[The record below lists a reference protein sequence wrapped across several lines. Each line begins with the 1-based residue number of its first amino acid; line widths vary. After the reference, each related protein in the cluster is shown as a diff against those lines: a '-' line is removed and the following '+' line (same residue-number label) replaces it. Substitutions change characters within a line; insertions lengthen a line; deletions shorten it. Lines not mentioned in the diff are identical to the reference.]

1 MDLYNLGGVSWWES
15 QALYH
20 ALAYLGREGLIIC
33 YPTSP
38 YVCLG
43 LHDDLQ
49 QEIDQ
54 EYCRLRGIPLLRRET
69 GGGVVYLD
77 SNQVFFQLVL
87 HKDNPLLPLRRDRFY
102 KKFLKPA
109 IRLYRHFGVPAELKA
124 PADIVADGRKCSGN
138 AAGDIGQCVAY
149 VGNILIDFDFRTMS
163 RVLRV
168 PGSTFRRRLQI
179 AMREYMTV
187 LADWLDDLPGY
198 AGLAAALIEEFAREF
213 GRLSPRL
220 PDTELLERA
229 SRIGAR
235 LASSDWLFLPGRK
248 LPYRKVKIAE
258 GVYLIERPYGGDER
272 LLAVVRD
279 GKIADL
285 EVIGRNELNKGLW
298 EAYIGCEWR
307 EDLLAEFPVNI

>member
-1 MDLYNLGGVSWWES
+1 VDLYNLGGVSWWES
-15 QALYH
+15 QSLYH

-33 YPTSP
+33 YPTSS

-87 HKDNPLLPLRRDRFY
+87 HKDNPVLPLRRDRFY

-109 IRLYRHFGVPAELKA
+109 IRVYRHFGLPAELKA
-124 PADIVADGRKCSGN
+124 PADIVAVGRKCSGN
-138 AAGDIGQCVAY
+138 ASGDIGECVAY

-168 PGSTFRRRLQI
+168 PVTAFRQRLQI
-179 AMREYMTV
+179 AMREHMTV
-187 LADWLDDLPGY
+187 LADWLDDLPDHSD
-198 AGLAAALIEEFAREF
+198 LAVALIEEFAGEF
-213 GRLSPRL
+213 GKLSPRL
-220 PDTELLERA
+220 PDPELLEMA

-235 LASSDWLFLPGRK
+235 LSSSDWLSLPGRR
-248 LPYRKVKIAE
+248 LPYRRIKIAE
-258 GVYLIERPYGGDER
+258 GVYLMERRFDRKGR
-272 LLAVVRD
+272 VLAVVKD
-279 GKIADL
+279 GKIDDL
-285 EVIGRNELNKGLW
+285 AIIGRSELNKELLN
-298 EAYIGCEWR
+298 AYIGCEWR
-307 EDLLAEFPVNI
+307 EDLLAEIPVNI

>member
-1 MDLYNLGGVSWWES
+1 MELYNLGGVSWWES

-20 ALAYLGREGLIIC
+20 ALAYLGREGLILC
-33 YPTSP
+33 YPTTP

-43 LHDDLQ
+43 LHDDLE
-49 QEIDQ
+49 QEIEQ
-54 EYCRLRGIPLLRRET
+54 EYCRMRGIPLMRRET

-77 SNQVFFQLVL
+77 SYQVFFQLVL

-102 KKFLKPA
+102 RRFLQPA
-109 IRLYRHFGVPAELKA
+109 LRLYRHFGVPAELKA

-138 AAGDIGQCVAY
+138 ASGDIGECVAY

-168 PGSTFRRRLQI
+168 PGTAFRQRLQI
-179 AMREYMTV
+179 AMREHMTV

-198 AGLAAALIEEFAREF
+198 SELTAVLIEEFSGEF
-213 GRLSPRL
+213 GELSPRL

-235 LASSDWLFLPGRK
+235 LASSDWLSLPGRR
-248 LPYRKVKIAE
+248 LPYRRVKIAE
-258 GVYLIERPYGGDER
+258 GIYLMERRFGREGH
-272 LLAVVRD
+272 LLAVVRE
-279 GKIADL
+279 GRIADL
-285 EVIGRNELNKGLW
+285 EVIGRSELNKGLRK
-298 EAYIGCEWR
+298 AYIGCEWR
-307 EDLLAEFPVNI
+307 EDLLAEIPVNI